1 VFERDTHRRSVDALE
16 YEVGS
21 GDVED
26 RRGGKAMRADV
37 ADDVDLVLGDVA
49 PSVAPEHPVLVQRVD
64 VGVPSP
70 SEELVFGY
78 AFTT

>member
-1 VFERDTHRRSVDALE
+1 
-16 YEVGS
+16 
-21 GDVED
+21 
-26 RRGGKAMRADV
+26 MRADV

-49 PSVAPEHPVLVQRVD
+49 PSVAPEHAVLVQRVD